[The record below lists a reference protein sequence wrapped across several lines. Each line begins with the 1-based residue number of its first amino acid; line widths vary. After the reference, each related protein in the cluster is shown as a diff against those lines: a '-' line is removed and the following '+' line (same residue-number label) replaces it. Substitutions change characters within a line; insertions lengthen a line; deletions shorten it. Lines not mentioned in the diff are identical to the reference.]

1 MRAVHVALLA
11 LLFALAWTPVRA
23 LAGTVT
29 LAWDPVSSPALAGY
43 RLHFGPSTG
52 YYTGMVDVGN
62 TTYVAVSD
70 LPEGVTFHFAVSAYD
85 WSGGSS
91 GYSNDVAKT
100 IPTTTPPGTPP
111 PPTPPPGTT
120 PPGTTEVISVIEYYH
135 PGFDHYF
142 VTGID
147 DEIRKLDDGTIVGW
161 QRTGFEFNAYAQT
174 STRGVPVC
182 RFFSTSFGAKSSH
195 FYTPLAEECDTV
207 RRNPDWQ
214 FEGEVFRVRLPA
226 TDGTCG
232 EGATPIFRLYNDGQG
247 GAPNHRFTTELAV
260 RQQMLDR
267 GWIPEGY
274 GSVGVTMC
282 SPQ

>member
-1 MRAVHVALLA
+1 MESPLRVRAAHVALLV
-11 LLFALAWTPVRA
+11 LLFALSWTPVRA

-135 PGFDHYF
+135 AGFDHYF

-147 DEIRKLDDGTIVGW
+147 DEIKKLDDGTIVGW
-161 QRTGFEFNAYAQT
+161 QRTGYEFNAYAQT
-174 STRGVPVC
+174 STRGVPGLPLLQHQLRRQEFAFLHAARGRSAIRCSATRTGSSRGRSFAFVC
-182 RFFSTSFGAKSSH
+182 
-195 FYTPLAEECDTV
+195 P
-207 RRNPDWQ
+207 RRTA
-214 FEGEVFRVRLPA
+214 PA
-226 TDGTCG
+226 AR
-232 EGATPIFRLYNDGQG
+232 E
-247 GAPNHRFTTELAV
+247 
-260 RQQMLDR
+260 
-267 GWIPEGY
+267 
-274 GSVGVTMC
+274 
-282 SPQ
+282 